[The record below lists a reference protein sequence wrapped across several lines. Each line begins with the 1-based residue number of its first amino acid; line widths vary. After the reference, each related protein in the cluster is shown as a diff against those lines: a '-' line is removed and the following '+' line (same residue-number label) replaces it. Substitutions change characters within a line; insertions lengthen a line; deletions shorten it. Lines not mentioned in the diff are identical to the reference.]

1 MSGENFL
8 EQQFWLY
15 LYGMLVAGAVHIVSA
30 TNTTFGS
37 MAAGL
42 GQAGQSVQVMTTR
55 LSNQHH
61 LWQHGGRPGTP
72 GQAGQNVQVMTTFKI
87 VLVTKHHLCMVADLG
102 QAGQNV

>member
-1 MSGENFL
+1 M

-42 GQAGQSVQVMTTR
+42 GQAGQ
-55 LSNQHH
+55 
-61 LWQHGGRPGTP
+61 
-72 GQAGQNVQVMTTFKI
+72 NVQVMTTFKI